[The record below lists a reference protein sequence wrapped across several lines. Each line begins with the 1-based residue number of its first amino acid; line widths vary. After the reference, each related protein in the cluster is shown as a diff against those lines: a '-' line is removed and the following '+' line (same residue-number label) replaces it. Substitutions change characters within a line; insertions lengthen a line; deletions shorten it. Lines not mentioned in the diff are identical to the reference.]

1 MKKLCI
7 YLFLVL
13 FSFQTPSQADDIRDF
28 QIEGMSIGDSLL
40 DFFSKKQIN
49 TFVNYDDLPSD
60 MKFRIIEFSSN
71 EPLKMKIY
79 DGMQLFYKPSDKKY
93 IIHNVSGFIDCSNKT
108 NCNKIFNE
116 IEQDLDIVFKK
127 TKPDKRNFKH
137 IDDKS
142 GKSIVRTSNY
152 KLNDG
157 SIAIK
162 YTNWS
167 SIMSYAHAVRVSA
180 NTNETN
186 NWMSSNYGVD

>member
-1 MKKLCI
+1 MNRLLLI
-7 YLFLVL
+7 LVL
-13 FSFQTPSQADDIRDF
+13 TLSVQSFTKADDIRDF
-28 QIEGMSIGDSLL
+28 EIEGMSIGDSLL
-40 DFFSKKQIN
+40 NFFSKKKIS
-49 TFVNYDDLPSD
+49 TFMNYDDLPSD

-71 EPLKMKIY
+71 ESLKMKIY

-93 IIHNVSGFIDCSNKT
+93 ILHNVSGFIDCSNK
-108 NCNKIFNE
+108 NDCNKIFNE
-116 IEQDLDIVFKK
+116 IEKDLDIVFKK

-142 GKSIVRTSNY
+142 GKSITRMSNY
-152 KLNDG
+152 ELNDG

-167 SIMSYAHAVRVSA
+167 SSVNYAHAVRVSV

-186 NWMSSNYGVD
+186 NWMSNNYGID

>member
-1 MKKLCI
+1 MNRLLLI
-7 YLFLVL
+7 LILT
-13 FSFQTPSQADDIRDF
+13 FSFQSLIKADDIREF
-28 QIEGMSIGDSLL
+28 QIEGMSVGDSLL
-40 DFFSKKQIN
+40 NFFSKKKIS
-49 TFVNYDDLPSD
+49 TFMNYDDLPSD
-60 MKFRIIEFSSN
+60 MKFRIIEFGSN
-71 EPLKMKIY
+71 ESLKMKIY

-93 IIHNVSGFIDCSNKT
+93 ILHNVSGFIDCSNK
-108 NCNKIFNE
+108 NDCNKIFNE
-116 IEQDLDIVFKK
+116 IEKDLDIVFKK

-142 GKSIVRTSNY
+142 GKSIIRMSNY
-152 KLNDG
+152 ELNDG

-167 SIMSYAHAVRVSA
+167 SSMNYAHAVRVSV

>member
-1 MKKLCI
+1 MR
-7 YLFLVL
+7 LFIAIIVL
-13 FSFQTPSQADDIRDF
+13 IFSLQSWTKADDISDF
-28 QIEGMSIGDSLL
+28 EIEGMSIGDSLL
-40 DFFSKKQIN
+40 NFFSKKQIN
-49 TFVNYDDLPSD
+49 TFMNYDDLPSD
-60 MKFRIIEFSSN
+60 MKFRIVEFSSN
-71 EPLKMKIY
+71 EPLKMEIY
-79 DGMQLFYKPSDKKY
+79 DGMQIFYKPSDKKF

-142 GKSIVRTSNY
+142 GKSIVRMSNY
-152 KLNDG
+152 ELNDG

-167 SIMSYAHAVRVSA
+167 SIMNYAHAVRVSV